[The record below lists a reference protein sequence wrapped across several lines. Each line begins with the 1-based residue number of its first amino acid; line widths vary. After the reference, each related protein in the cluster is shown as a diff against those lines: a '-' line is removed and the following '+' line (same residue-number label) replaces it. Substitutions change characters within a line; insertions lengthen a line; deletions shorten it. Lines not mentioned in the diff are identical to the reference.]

1 LIVLGRSLL
10 SYAISSQIGF
20 VFIEEKKFQNH
31 LSFLFSKLLIVM
43 VCFSSN
49 QSLRFELVSIHKVKS
64 TTSKYNIFEKEKLFC
79 SLENKN
85 KNTKNKDLIFFV
97 SDESHID

>member
-85 KNTKNKDLIFFV
+85 KNTKKQGFFFV